1 MTSTHLETRGLFEEV
16 AGAMRSH
23 GYRRTPEQLR
33 AKLKRIK
40 AEFFDCLEDWRG
52 IPPRGYRPTNF
63 RLLRELWEQ
72 GGRPGWRLRTPN
84 RPPRAPRRLPTPEG
98 QRVDAPMEQDPG
110 EAAGPHDPVVVVSS
124 PTDGEAESSPTD
136 SEAESVHSSG
146 GEQEESTR
154 EEASCEEQIP
164 APQEEVVLVPE
175 EHPRVEISSGTE
187 GEAGEV
193 QVPSPAPR
201 PEPAQPSGQS
211 PWQREAEDLRRT
223 VKRLNYRVGFI
234 ERSVK
239 RMRQIMQCSQTTARQ
254 RRRQDHQPAHQP
266 SGGQAEQEGPPTGPT
281 V

>member
-1 MTSTHLETRGLFEEV
+1 MTSTHLESRGLFEEV
-16 AGAMRSH
+16 AGAMHSH

-40 AEFFDCLEDWRG
+40 GEFFDCLEDWRG
-52 IPPRGYRPTNF
+52 IPPRGYRPTHF

-84 RPPRAPRRLPTPEG
+84 
-98 QRVDAPMEQDPG
+98 
-110 EAAGPHDPVVVVSS
+110 HPVVVVSS

-136 SEAESVHSSG
+136 SEAESAHSSG

-187 GEAGEV
+187 GEA
-193 QVPSPAPR
+193 
-201 PEPAQPSGQS
+201 
-211 PWQREAEDLRRT
+211 

-239 RMRQIMQCSQTTARQ
+239 RMRQIMQRSQTTARQ